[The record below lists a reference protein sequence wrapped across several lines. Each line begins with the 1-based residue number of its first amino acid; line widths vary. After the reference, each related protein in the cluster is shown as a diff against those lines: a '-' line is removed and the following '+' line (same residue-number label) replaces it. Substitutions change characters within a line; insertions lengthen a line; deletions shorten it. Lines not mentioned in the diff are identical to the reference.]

1 MACRLFQALRFTLA
15 LTLSSLLF
23 CASASAAPRRALVI
37 GSNVGLVTEPVLEF
51 AEQDAARMA
60 QIFADVAGMV
70 PGDIQLLTGR
80 PLGELKTA
88 LNALSSQPADEIWLF
103 ISGHADAH
111 GLHVQGEIWPWREL
125 RQALE
130 KLPAQRRLGFVD
142 ACNSGAVLSA
152 KGISFESQLE
162 LRVEP
167 KVRGLALLTSSGSNE
182 LSYESRQLSG
192 SPFAHFL
199 ASGLR
204 GAADQNRDDQVTLAE
219 VYAFLYAR
227 TVAASLGGRQ
237 GPQHPAQAGWY
248 QGQGEWTLSRSRPGA
263 AKLRLGDKHLGQCFV
278 LDRAETTVLA
288 ELRASDPAP
297 VQLAPQRYHIKCISG
312 SEAFA
317 ASVDLAPGT
326 TNVESLAFSSEEPQ
340 AMLARGP
347 GLSLKRRIALAVGVS
362 AEPDGAQ
369 GWTSLAWVNDFEV
382 FAFEVQLGAGTRGLA
397 SSKLGLYGS
406 LPWWDVLRSR
416 LDVGLSIA
424 YATNFQDPG
433 HMLFGPLVQ
442 LSVQPSRKLRVFL
455 RQEVLRSVSLSSSTE
470 DSLPLLTSAG
480 IDWSLDD

>member
-1 MACRLFQALRFTLA
+1 MDRQFSHALSFA
-15 LTLSSLLF
+15 LLLILSPWLF
-23 CASASAAPRRALVI
+23 CGRASAAPRRALVI
-37 GSNVGLVTEPVLEF
+37 GSNAGLASEPVLEF

-60 QIFADVAGMV
+60 QIFADVAGMS
-70 PGDIQLLTGR
+70 PENIQLLTGR
-80 PLGELKTA
+80 PLGELKAA
-88 LNALSSQPADEIWLF
+88 LSALSSQPADEIWLF
-103 ISGHADAH
+103 VSGHADAR
-111 GLHVQGEIWPWREL
+111 GLHVKGEIWPWGEL

-130 KLPAQRRLGFVD
+130 KLPAKRRLGFVD

-162 LRVEP
+162 LWVEP

-227 TVAASLGGRQ
+227 TVAASLGGKQ

-248 QGQGEWTLSRSRPGA
+248 QGQGEWTLSRSRAGVA
-263 AKLRLGDKHLGQCFV
+263 RLRVRDKAFGQCFV
-278 LDRAETTVLA
+278 LDRAETSVLA

-297 VQLAPQRYHIKCISG
+297 VQLAPERYRIKCIAESDV
-312 SEAFA
+312 FA
-317 ASVDLAPGT
+317 ASVDLGPGT
-326 TNVESLAFSSEEPQ
+326 TNVESLAFSSADPS

-347 GLSLKRRIALAVGVS
+347 GLSLHRRLALAVGVS
-362 AEPDGAQ
+362 AEPDGAE
-369 GWTSLAWVNDFEV
+369 GWTSLAWVNDFEL
-382 FAFEVQLGAGTRGLA
+382 FSFELQLGAGTRGRA

-406 LPWWDVLRSR
+406 LPWWDVFGTR
-416 LDVGLSIA
+416 LDVGLSVA
-424 YATNFQDPG
+424 YATNFQAPG
-433 HMLFGPLVQ
+433 HVLFGPLVQ

-455 RQEVLRSVSLSSSTE
+455 RQEVLRSVSLSPAAE